1 MKRTARY
8 FSLFVLA
15 AMAFLVS
22 SFSTPGIGEAAT
34 KVRVAMSWVLA
45 GDSVPEFVALEKGF
59 FAAEGITTTIQRGHG
74 AVDTLKRVAAG
85 DLDLGSSVPV
95 SIALGRAS
103 GTKAKIIKIS
113 MHTSPYGLAYMKG
126 IGINKPKDLE
136 GKKVAIPIYSSV
148 LQFWPAFA
156 KVNGIDRSTVE
167 MINLKGSL
175 LGTSLASGMVH
186 AVDSWMTSF
195 PPKAAAAKKMGK
207 EAGFFLWS
215 DYGLSDMYGAA
226 FVAREDTIAN
236 KPEML
241 QKFLNANIRGMVY
254 AHQHPKESVEIFLK
268 HNAAASRSLTAQQW
282 KAMKHLST
290 DKNFK
295 KEGFG
300 YVNAG
305 KMERAMK
312 LIRTYVGL
320 KNPVVTKDTYT
331 NQFIER
337 VPKKYRFPK
346 LP

>member
-1 MKRTARY
+1 MKRIAKC

-15 AMAFLVS
+15 AMTFFFNPFAA
-22 SFSTPGIGEAAT
+22 PGEGEAAT

-59 FAAEGITTTIQRGHG
+59 FAAEGIKTTIQRGHG

-85 DLDLGSSVPV
+85 ELDLGSSVLV
-95 SIALGRAS
+95 SVALGRAS
-103 GTKAKIIKIS
+103 GMKAKIIKVS

-126 IGINKPKDLE
+126 IGINQPKDLE
-136 GKKVAIPIYSSV
+136 GKKVAIPIFSSV

-156 KVNGIDRSTVE
+156 KVNGIDRSKVE
-167 MINLKGSL
+167 MINLKPAL
-175 LGTSLASGMVH
+175 LGTSLASGLVH
-186 AVDSWMTSF
+186 AVDSWLTSL
-195 PPKAAAAKKMGK
+195 PPKEAAARKMGK

-215 DYGLSDMYGAA
+215 DYGLSDMYGASY
-226 FVAREDTIAN
+226 VAREDTIAN

-241 QKFLNANIRGMVY
+241 QKFINASIRGLVY

-268 HNAAASRSLTAQQW
+268 HNAAASRSLTDQQW
-282 KAMKHLST
+282 KYMKRLST
-290 DKNFK
+290 DENFK

-305 KMERAMK
+305 KMDKAMK

-320 KNPVVTKDTYT
+320 KKPVAAQGVYT
-331 NQFIER
+331 NQFVER
-337 VPKKYRFPK
+337 VPRKYRFPK